1 MGKMATA
8 IIKPVVKAKTV
19 TSTLEIYATSINGDY
34 ISNHTNIGR
43 RLVKTLHRA
52 FGAGAHILV
61 DTNGK
66 PYNGQTIGID
76 GEPPTA
82 SDGHYRFEY
91 HLKADRLCRV
101 WYSSGAAQTIYDERV
116 VKQVV
121 DLATRRIG
129 MAVSQMV
136 CFKFPSFIDADLEVT
151 VITSD
156 EQHATVVIEITDK
169 RDERVA

>member
-1 MGKMATA
+1 MATA
-8 IIKPVVKAKTV
+8 IIKPVIKDKTV
-19 TSTLEIYATSINGDY
+19 KSKVYLYATSISGDY
-34 ISNHTNIGR
+34 VSNHLNIGR
-43 RLVKTLHRA
+43 RLKEDLHDA

-61 DTNGK
+61 DANGK

-76 GEPPTA
+76 GEPPTV

-129 MAVSQMV
+129 MAVSQMIG
-136 CFKFPSFIDADLEVT
+136 FKFPSFIDADLEVT
-151 VITSD
+151 VVTSD
-156 EQHATVVIEITDK
+156 EQHATVVIEIQDK
-169 RDERVA
+169 RSE